1 LCRAGIV
8 PVIVRHHRQGVQA
21 VSELFDKILD
31 RPFIADLEALARMQR
46 ENVVAAARSWLGT
59 PYHHAADVKGHGVD
73 CAMIL
78 IRVYCDLGIV
88 EKFDPRPYT
97 RDWFMHRGE
106 EKYLGHLFERSKEVR
121 EPGLGD
127 IAVFQMGRCY
137 GHAGIMSRMEPFSII
152 HAFAPAGRVVED
164 VVETS
169 PELMDRMK
177 KAKFASFWGG
187 ADGLPSP

>member
-1 LCRAGIV
+1 MITPALPDQV
-8 PVIVRHHRQGVQA
+8 
-21 VSELFDKILD
+21 LD
-31 RPFIADLEALARMQR
+31 GPFTVDRCSLERMQR
-46 ENVVAAARSWLGT
+46 EMVVGAARLWLGT

-97 RDWFMHRGE
+97 CDWFMHRSE
-106 EKYLGHLFERSKEVR
+106 EKYLGHLFGHSKEVR
-121 EPGLGD
+121 KPGLGD
-127 IAVFQMGRCY
+127 IVVFQMGRCY
-137 GHAGIMSRMEPFSII
+137 GHAGIVSRLEPFSII

-164 VVETS
+164 VVSTS
-169 PELMDRMK
+169 PELMSRMK